1 MSLISLVIPVY
12 NEEESLV
19 ELYKQIKAA
28 LEPSSHEFEILF
40 IDDGSD
46 DKSLQIMQ
54 ELNQS
59 DPRVV
64 SIGFQRNHGKATALN
79 TGFQRC
85 EGDYVVT
92 MDADLQ
98 DDPEEV
104 LELIEILDSG
114 WDMVSGWKKVRHDP
128 IGKRWPSKLY
138 NFTVSTLSGIP
149 IHDFNCGL
157 KAYRRK
163 VVKNIELYGEMH
175 RYIPVLAKQKGFS
188 CTEKVVAHRARKYG
202 ESKYGI
208 KRLFTGYLDLFT
220 VMFLGTY
227 MRKPMHFFGLAGM
240 LLLVLGAG
248 ILTFLSVQWLRQYFF
263 GTGQWIGG
271 RPIFYIGMLL
281 AIIGG
286 QFISM
291 GLLGELITSSLH
303 KENPVIREDD

>member
-1 MSLISLVIPVY
+1 MSLISLVIPVF
-12 NEEESLV
+12 NEEESLG
-19 ELYKQIKAA
+19 ELYTQIKAA

-40 IDDGSD
+40 IDDGSQ
-46 DKSLQIMQ
+46 DKSLQIMH
-54 ELNQS
+54 ELHES
-59 DPRVV
+59 DPRVKA
-64 SIGFQRNHGKATALN
+64 IGFQRNHGKATALN

-85 EGDYVVT
+85 KGDYVVT

-240 LLLVLGAG
+240 LLLVLGIG
-248 ILTFLSVQWLRQYFF
+248 ILSFLGIQWFRQYFF